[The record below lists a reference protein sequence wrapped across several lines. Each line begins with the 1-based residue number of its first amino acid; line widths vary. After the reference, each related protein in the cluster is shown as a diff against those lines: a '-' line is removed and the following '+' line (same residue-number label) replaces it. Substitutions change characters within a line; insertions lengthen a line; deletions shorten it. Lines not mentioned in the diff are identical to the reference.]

1 MSRVGVLPRALT
13 ATVAVALLAVSA
25 CTAGGSSTPKKGP
38 ATTVAQT
45 ITVWHGFTGSNEVNA
60 FNAAVARFHAANP
73 TITVKTV
80 KGQDDDK
87 ITKAISGG
95 DPPDVAVSFTT
106 DNVGKFCTSGAWQDL
121 QPLLDKDKV
130 STSTFTAA
138 SMDYTKFDG
147 KRCSLPLLQDAYGL
161 YLNTAMLKAGGYASP
176 PKTITQLTAMAKKL
190 TKYNKDGSIK
200 VLGFDPD
207 MQYYEMAPS
216 HLAPLWGAQWQKAGK
231 SALAQDPAWTAML
244 NWQKSLVDYFG
255 YRKLQKFRQSLGQEF
270 SADNPFE
277 KGRVAMSMDGEWR
290 TAFLRDEAPKLAY
303 TTAPMPVAAGQE
315 ANYGAGYVTGTIIG
329 IPRGSA
335 HPAAAWA
342 LVKFLTTNTPTL
354 VALADQI
361 RNVPTTTASLTG
373 ATTLKNDP
381 HFKTFLD
388 VAANPHTSSTPASP
402 NGGAYQVTF
411 QEWIYKWQAGQ
422 VKGSLAAA
430 LAGVDKKINNDVTL
444 SK

>member
-1 MSRVGVLPRALT
+1 MTVRALPRALT
-13 ATVAVALLAVSA
+13 ATAAVALLAVSA

-45 ITVWHGFTGSNEVNA
+45 ITVWHGFTGTNEVTA

-73 TITVKTV
+73 TITVKAV

-95 DPPDVAVSFTT
+95 NPPDVAVSFTT

-130 STSTFTAA
+130 STSTFTTA

-161 YLNTAMLKAGGYASP
+161 YLNTAMVKAAGYSSP

-244 NWQKSLVDYFG
+244 TWQKSLVDYFG
-255 YRKLQKFRQSLGQEF
+255 YKKLQKFRQSLGQEF

-335 HPAAAWA
+335 HPDAAWA
-342 LVKFLTTNTPTL
+342 LVKFLTTDTSTL
-354 VALADQI
+354 VALADKI
-361 RNVPTTTASLTG
+361 RNVPTTTASLAA

-388 VAANPHTSSTPASP
+388 VAANPHTASTPASP
-402 NGGAYQVTF
+402 NGGAYQTTF

>member
-1 MSRVGVLPRALT
+1 MTVRALPRALT
-13 ATVAVALLAVSA
+13 ATAAVALLAVSA

-45 ITVWHGFTGSNEVNA
+45 ITVWHGFTGTNEVTA

-73 TITVKTV
+73 TITVKAV

-95 DPPDVAVSFTT
+95 NPPDVAVSFTT

-130 STSTFTAA
+130 STSTFTTA

-161 YLNTAMLKAGGYASP
+161 YLNTAMVKAAGYSSP

-244 NWQKSLVDYFG
+244 TWQKSLIDYFG
-255 YRKLQKFRQSLGQEF
+255 YKKLQKFRQSLGQEF

-335 HPAAAWA
+335 HPDAAWA
-342 LVKFLTTNTPTL
+342 LVKFLTTDTPTL
-354 VALADQI
+354 VALADKI
-361 RNVPTTTASLTG
+361 RNVPTTTPSLAA
-373 ATTLKNDP
+373 ATTLKSDP

-430 LAGVDKKINNDVTL
+430 LAGVDKKINNDLTL

>member
-1 MSRVGVLPRALT
+1 MNGFRAVPRALT
-13 ATVAVALLAVSA
+13 ATAAVALLAVSA
-25 CTAGGSSTPKKGP
+25 CTAGSSTPKKGP

-45 ITVWHGFTGSNEVNA
+45 ITIWHGFTGTNEVTA
-60 FNAAVARFHAANP
+60 FDAAVARFHAAHPN
-73 TITVKTV
+73 ITVKTV

-106 DNVGKFCTSGAWQDL
+106 DNVGKFCSSGAWQDL
-121 QPLLDKDKV
+121 QPLMDKDKL
-130 STSTFTAA
+130 STSTFTTA

-161 YLNTAMLKAGGYASP
+161 YINTAMFKAAGYTSP
-176 PKTITQLTAMAKKL
+176 PKTIAQLTAMAKKL
-190 TKYNKDGSIK
+190 TTYNKDGSIK

-216 HLAPLWGAQWQKAGK
+216 HLAPLWGAQWQKDGK
-231 SALAQDPAWTAML
+231 SALAKDPAWAAML
-244 NWQKSLVDYFG
+244 TWQKSLVDYFG
-255 YRKLQKFRQSLGQEF
+255 YKKLQKFRLSLGQEF

-335 HPAAAWA
+335 HPDAAWA
-342 LVKFLTTNTPTL
+342 LVKFLTTDTPTL
-354 VALADQI
+354 VALADKI
-361 RNVPTTTASLTG
+361 RNVPTTTASLAA

-388 VAANPHTSSTPASP
+388 IAANPHTSSTPASP
-402 NGGAYQVTF
+402 NGGAYQTTF

-430 LAGVDKKINNDVTL
+430 LAGVDKKINDDVSL